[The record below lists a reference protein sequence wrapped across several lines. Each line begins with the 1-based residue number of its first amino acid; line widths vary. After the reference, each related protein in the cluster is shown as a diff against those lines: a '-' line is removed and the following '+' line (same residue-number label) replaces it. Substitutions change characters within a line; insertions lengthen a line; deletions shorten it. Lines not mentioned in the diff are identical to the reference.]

1 VFSKCIEPLDAD
13 DWLRTI
19 ENNLEVADIGD
30 NEKVLFATHFLA
42 GAARSWWENVRA
54 MQPQGQ
60 VLNWNQ
66 FKERFRK
73 THIPTGLMTLM
84 RDKFINLKKGGMSV
98 VEYMDKFNTLA
109 RYAPEDTDTEAK
121 KKHRFLNGL
130 HVEMQ
135 SILVAVPY
143 PDLEALVDAAIMV
156 EEKCKTEFEN
166 RKRKMLQQQGGSS
179 NSRSRSMPPPR
190 PEDPTLRAL
199 PYQHQLQPSASCTSY
214 WRKQCQPPQ
223 QPQCPPS
230 S

>member
-19 ENNLEVADIGD
+19 ENNLEVTGVRD
-30 NEKVLFATHFLA
+30 NEKFLLATHFLA

-54 MQPQGQ
+54 MQPHGQ

-73 THIPTGLMTLM
+73 AHIPTGLMTLM
-84 RDKFINLKKGGMSV
+84 RDKFINLKQGGMSV
-98 VEYMDKFNTLA
+98 VEYLDKFNTLS
-109 RYAPEDTDTEAK
+109 RYAPEDTDTDTEAK
-121 KKHRFLNGL
+121 KKHHFLNGL

-156 EEKCKTEFEN
+156 EE
-166 RKRKMLQQQGGSS
+166 
-179 NSRSRSMPPPR
+179 
-190 PEDPTLRAL
+190 
-199 PYQHQLQPSASCTSY
+199 
-214 WRKQCQPPQ
+214 
-223 QPQCPPS
+223 
-230 S
+230 